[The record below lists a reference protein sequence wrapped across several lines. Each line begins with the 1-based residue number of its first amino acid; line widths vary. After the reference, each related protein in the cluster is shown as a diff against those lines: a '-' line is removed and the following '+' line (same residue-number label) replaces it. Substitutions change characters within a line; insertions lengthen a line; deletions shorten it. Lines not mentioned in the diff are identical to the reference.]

1 MLKQTKLSKAVAVM
15 LCATFIGGFPL
26 MYAEDEDLTNQLSGV
41 EQQMGE
47 QANKKANAEATI
59 GSVNEQLRQIQVELD
74 AAVNKL
80 KSVQQQRL
88 AVEKEIVKNEKQ
100 LAEAQARLKKREGI
114 FSKRVRDIYINGRLS
129 YLDVVIGA
137 KDFSDFANRLEM
149 LKRIIDADLKL
160 IADIKA
166 ERETIEQQRAALEAN
181 KQKLVA
187 LEKEAQEEQA
197 VIEKKKQERQVVLQ
211 RAMNDKAAA
220 EEAYAEL
227 AAASANIKAMLQQR
241 EAERRAAAAAAAAAA
256 AQQQSSGGS
265 SGGGGGGYVQGTG
278 QLSWPVNGV
287 ITSPFGWRTHP
298 IWGTSILHS
307 GIDIGVDEGTPVHA
321 ADGGVVVLSGW
332 ISGYGYAV
340 IIDHG
345 NGISTLYGHNSELAV
360 SEGQTVSKGSVI
372 AYAGSTGN
380 STGPHVH
387 FEVRQNGEPVD
398 PMGYL

>member
-26 MYAEDEDLTNQLSGV
+26 TYAEDEDLTNQLSGV

-256 AQQQSSGGS
+256 QQQSSGGS
-265 SGGGGGGYVQGTG
+265 SGGGGGGY
-278 QLSWPVNGV
+278 
-287 ITSPFGWRTHP
+287 GWRTHP